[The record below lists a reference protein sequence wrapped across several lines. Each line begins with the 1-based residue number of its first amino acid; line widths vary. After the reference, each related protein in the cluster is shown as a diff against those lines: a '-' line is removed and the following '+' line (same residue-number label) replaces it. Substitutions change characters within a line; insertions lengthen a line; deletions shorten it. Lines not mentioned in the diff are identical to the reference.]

1 MLRKFGLIAL
11 VGLLWACD
19 QNDDLENPCSET
31 SIEVTILQTVDSPC
45 GEQVG
50 QISATAS
57 GGTGLLQ
64 YSINGI
70 NFQDTGNF
78 DELAP
83 GKYQVLVRD
92 AAGCEGS
99 VSTVLVSGVLFGQEV
114 EGLIESTC
122 AITSC
127 HVTGAQA
134 PDLSLRSNIFTAA
147 PRILTQLN
155 AGLMPPKDAGVD
167 PLAMDDAQKIK
178 CWVEEGAPDN

>member
-1 MLRKFGLIAL
+1 MLRILRLLTLTGL
-11 VGLLWACD
+11 VCACG
-19 QNDDLENPCSET
+19 QNDDLGNPCSEAP
-31 SIEVTILQTVDSPC
+31 IEVTILQIQDSPC

-50 QISATAS
+50 TIEALATGGS
-57 GGTGLLQ
+57 GQLR
-64 YSINGI
+64 YSVDGI

-78 DELAP
+78 AELAP

-92 AAGCEGS
+92 EVDCEGTA
-99 VSTVLVSGVLFGQEV
+99 STTLVSGILFGQEV
-114 EGLIESTC
+114 EGLIAGTC
-122 AITSC
+122 AISDC

-155 AGLMPPKDAGVD
+155 AGLMPPKDSGVD
-167 PLAMDDAQKIK
+167 PLEEEDAQKIK